1 MATLDWDVETDSA
14 PGPLDEIRPEARKL
28 MNLSVDSDRFDS
40 AYESVGDVCLS
51 QDFQKCSLHSSEDQS
66 SQPALVGRSEEVVE
80 RLQPT
85 QREEETCKSCQDDTE
100 DDCIEPDEDP
110 NEELRENLAREA
122 FCQDQDGDTTLHMGV
137 IHSRP
142 EVVDRMLE
150 LAPSPDHLDI
160 RNHLQQT
167 PLALATVTDQSE
179 VARQLLVHGASLDIP
194 DRNGRTPLHLACL
207 RGNGSL
213 IQALTT
219 PVSPREVKHMHLG
232 RLQRI
237 PQDLEQRDYEGFT
250 CLHLAASERHY
261 HIVQYLVHIG
271 ADVNSPDGKSGRT
284 ALHHAVERNDIQMVR
299 ELLFGCRAQVDAQ
312 MYNSCTPLHL
322 AVGRRHQEITSLL
335 IQAGA
340 NPNLSNTEEDT
351 PQDLA
356 AGDDDIASMLYDD
369 IRIGGQPVHL
379 DM

>member
-14 PGPLDEIRPEARKL
+14 PGLDEIRPEARKL
-28 MNLSVDSDRFDS
+28 MNLSVDTDRFDS
-40 AYESVGDVCLS
+40 AYESVGDNCLS

-66 SQPALVGRSEEVVE
+66 PQPALVGRPEEVVE

-85 QREEETCKSCQDDTE
+85 QSEEETSKSCQEDTE

-142 EVVDRMLE
+142 DVVDRMLE

-167 PLALATVTDQSE
+167 PLALATVTDQPE

-194 DRNGRTPLHLACL
+194 DRNGRTPLHHACL

-213 IQALTT
+213 VQALTT
-219 PVSPREVKHMHLG
+219 PVSSTEVKHRHLG
-232 RLQRI
+232 QLQRI
-237 PQDLEQRDYEGFT
+237 PQNLEQRDYEGFT

-261 HIVQYLVHIG
+261 DIVQYLVSIG
-271 ADVNSPDGKSGRT
+271 ADVNSQDGKSGRT
-284 ALHHAVERNDIQMVR
+284 ALHHAVERNDIQMVKA
-299 ELLFGCRAQVDAQ
+299 LLFGCGAQVDTQ

-322 AVGRRHQEITSLL
+322 AVGRRHQEITSFL